1 MRQRIDV
8 VYDDCDV
15 HVNAVFDY
23 GRQAADAISPLAAM
37 PSPYVL
43 AEIGRGHAVAL
54 LEEMDFVPSCDII
67 VLVTAPYE
75 KRLERALSRD
85 GMTADAFRARS
96 DAQKEIGLS
105 LFSSGKRIVT
115 IFNNSGM
122 EDLRKQAEY
131 FSEALA

>member
-54 LEEMDFVPSCDII
+54 LEEMGEMAVVGETEGGCNLPDRHACVDKQPLDFLQTAVGDI
-67 VLVTAPYE
+67 VLQALPSAALEVFPDIALRHTQQFAQ
-75 KRLERALSRD
+75 RLRP
-85 GMTADAFRARS
+85 
-96 DAQKEIGLS
+96 Q
-105 LFSSGKRIVT
+105 
-115 IFNNSGM
+115 
-122 EDLRKQAEY
+122 LRRVAEV
-131 FSEALA
+131 